1 MLEIHPIPAVVETP
15 ATRERAGS
23 GAFATVR
30 DRRRYWAV
38 VSGLAVLA
46 VAFAF
51 GVLAWDNPLPVGS
64 PGFWRVAEL
73 RATSLVVIAIVV
85 ICQAMATVAFQSAT
99 NNRIITPSIMGFE
112 ALYVAVQTASVFFL
126 GAAGV
131 VALQGVPQF
140 ALQLTIMVVFAMLLY
155 GWLLSG
161 KYGNMQVMLLVGII
175 LGGGLGSVSAFMQRL
190 LTPSEFDVLTAKL
203 FGSISNAEVAYLPL
217 AVPLCLAAAGAL
229 WWRARRLNLVAMGR
243 DVTTNLGLDHR
254 REVMIVL
261 FLVSVLMAVSTALI
275 GPMTFLG
282 FLVATLAYQFAG
294 THDHRYIFPVAV
306 LTGFVILT
314 GAYFVL
320 KNIFYAQGAVSIIIE
335 AVGGATFL
343 IVILRKGR
351 L

>member
-1 MLEIHPIPAVVETP
+1 MLEIQPTPAVVETP

-261 FLVSVLMAVSTALI
+261 FLVSVLMAVTTALI

>member
-1 MLEIHPIPAVVETP
+1 MLEIHPTPAVVETP

-217 AVPLCLAAAGAL
+217 AVPLCLAAAERCGGGPDGST
-229 WWRARRLNLVAMGR
+229 WWRW
-243 DVTTNLGLDHR
+243 
-254 REVMIVL
+254 
-261 FLVSVLMAVSTALI
+261 
-275 GPMTFLG
+275 
-282 FLVATLAYQFAG
+282 AG
-294 THDHRYIFPVAV
+294 TSRRTWDWTTA
-306 LTGFVILT
+306 
-314 GAYFVL
+314 A
-320 KNIFYAQGAVSIIIE
+320 KS
-335 AVGGATFL
+335 
-343 IVILRKGR
+343 
-351 L
+351 